1 MACARSWRDLVW
13 VVALAACGSP
23 AVAPDATP
31 DALDKSATCASAFGS
46 ALTNAFGRVD
56 GTIVAVVP
64 PNDQACA
71 LPNMTHLVIQVQM
84 AGAVQ
89 RLVVDVL
96 SNQGTP
102 VVDFFELDAP
112 LLGGLYAEGWHP
124 GLMLDYPS
132 MLGVHAAQFVPTV
145 QADLVAK
152 ITAELALGA
161 KVSIFGT
168 SMNEPT
174 SAHLI
179 HRGSVAN
186 QDGAIVIDPDTHPHW
201 LLIRFDE
208 QTF

>member
-1 MACARSWRDLVW
+1 MACARSWPRILV
-13 VVALAACGSP
+13 VVGCGSS
-23 AVAPDATP
+23 AATP
-31 DALDKSATCASAFGS
+31 DAMPDAQDKSLTCASAFGS

-71 LPNMTHLVIQVQM
+71 MPNMTHLVIQVQM

-102 VVDFFELDAP
+102 VVDFLELDAP
-112 LLGGLYAEGWHP
+112 LLGGPYVEGWHP

-132 MLGVHAAQFVPTV
+132 MLGVHAAQFAPTV
-145 QADLVAK
+145 QADLVAN

-161 KVSIFGT
+161 KVAIFGT